1 MEELSKQEK
10 DLKIAARKIA
20 SAKKVVALTGAG
32 ISVASGIMPFRG
44 KGGLWEKYDPAE
56 VAEIN
61 RFLKHPA
68 KSWIALREIQ
78 EVVEKAH
85 PNPAHF
91 SLARMEG
98 MGFLFSIITQN
109 VDGLHQEAG
118 NKVVIEFHGN
128 TRRLV
133 CMECRALY
141 PSTEIPLDTLPP
153 YCPSCGGLLKPDAVF
168 FGESIPTAALLQARV
183 DVQQCEA
190 VLVVGTSGMVEP
202 AASLPSMAKSN
213 GAFII
218 EINPEPTALTSSIA
232 DIFLKGRSEEILPKL
247 VDELGILKEK

>member
-1 MEELSKQEK
+1 MGELNQQEQNQK
-10 DLKIAARKIA
+10 KAVKRIA
-20 SAKKVVALTGAG
+20 SAKKVIALTGAG

-68 KSWIALREIQ
+68 KSWAVLKEVQ
-78 EVVEKAH
+78 ELVEKAR

-91 SLARMEG
+91 SLARMEA
-98 MGFLFSIITQN
+98 MGFLSSIITQN

-133 CMECRALY
+133 CLECRALY
-141 PSTEIPLDTLPP
+141 PSAEF
-153 YCPSCGGLLKPDAVF
+153 PS
-168 FGESIPTAALLQARV
+168 IRYHHIALHVAG
-183 DVQQCEA
+183 C
-190 VLVVGTSGMVEP
+190 
-202 AASLPSMAKSN
+202 
-213 GAFII
+213 
-218 EINPEPTALTSSIA
+218 
-232 DIFLKGRSEEILPKL
+232 
-247 VDELGILKEK
+247 